1 MYINLK
7 LYRVLLCLW
16 LGISVGY
23 AKNGCEA
30 EGQNTAFLKRIGC
43 PEDFK
48 MLKGSPLSNKYSN
61 ISSVKVVYDLQSKDV
76 YFINSFYYKFHY
88 EFCLAE
94 FQAYPG
100 LAEFNAVEYS
110 SDTSRRYGLANINYF
125 EGKKEYCMELF
136 ADDELPT
143 PKLLEMFRDIQ
154 AKVCFGH
161 KLSLFMNSTTML
173 RRKKQVLEAK
183 IPMIY
188 PDDVFKTQTFQAMN
202 KGVAYGYLKVVDSK
216 DFKKEEIKTN
226 DIIVSKGLPN
236 ELPLCRAIV
245 TSTFQTPLCHIN
257 ILSNNRGTPNAAWKN
272 VLADAQIMRLKN
284 KLVRLEVLDNSISLK
299 EADLPTAEK
308 AWASA
313 KPKKN
318 INVKANLDRKNLVD
332 ADKLRMADVAFV
344 GGKAANFGEMTRIR
358 VWKKPLPMPEGAF
371 AIPFYF
377 YEQYINS
384 NDIGPLI
391 SELLNSKPQDAVIL
405 EKKLKEIRRKIKEG
419 KVSDTL
425 IQQIKAKMKA
435 NGKWEHYRFRS
446 STNAEDVSGFNG
458 AGLYN
463 SKTGS
468 LSDTSKPI
476 DKALKTVWASLWNLR
491 AFQEREF
498 FNIDHKK
505 VYMGILC
512 HRSFGE
518 EAVNGV
524 VITRNLYR
532 ANYPGI
538 VINAQKGEHSV
549 VLPEDSMGC
558 EQILIT
564 MPLGND
570 DNLDKIGIDHIT
582 FSGFSPQKS
591 LMSKAELILLV
602 RYSRAIKSHF
612 YLKKHPI
619 YEYVSFEKFAM
630 DIEFKLDRTT
640 RQLYIKQARQYD

>member
-1 MYINLK
+1 MYVNLK
-7 LYRVLLCLW
+7 FYKIFLCLF
-16 LGISVGY
+16 LSIGMGC
-23 AKNGCEA
+23 AKNNCEA
-30 EGQNTAFLKRIGC
+30 DGQNTPYLKRIGC

-48 MLKGSPLSNKYSN
+48 MLKGSPLSSKYSN

-76 YFINSFYYKFHY
+76 YFINSFYYRFHY

-94 FQAYPG
+94 FQTYPG

-110 SDTSRRYGLANINYF
+110 SDSSRHYGLANINYF
-125 EGKKEYCMELF
+125 EGKKEYCLELF

-143 PKLLEMFRDIQ
+143 YKLLEMFRDIQ

-173 RRKKQVLEAK
+173 KRKKQVVEAK
-183 IPMIY
+183 VPIIY
-188 PDDVFKTQTFQAMN
+188 PDDVFKTQTYQAMN
-202 KGVAYGYLKVVDSK
+202 KGVAFGYLRVVDSK
-216 DFKKEEIKTN
+216 DFKKEDIKTN

-272 VLADAQIMRLKN
+272 VLSDPQIMRLQN
-284 KLVRLEVLDNSISLK
+284 KLVRLEVFENSITIR
-299 EADLPTAEK
+299 EADLPSAEK
-308 AWASA
+308 AWAGA
-313 KPKKN
+313 KPKKAVK
-318 INVKANLDRKNLVD
+318 VKADLSHKLLVD
-332 ADKLRMADVAFV
+332 ADKLRMRDVSYV

-371 AIPFYF
+371 AIPFYY
-377 YEQYINS
+377 YENHMKTHGIDLMINDMLAS
-384 NDIGPLI
+384 NP
-391 SELLNSKPQDAVIL
+391 EDAALL
-405 EKKLKEIRRKIKEG
+405 EKKLKAIRQKIKQS
-419 KVSDTL
+419 KVNDTL
-425 IQQIKAKMKA
+425 IQLIKAKIKA

-446 STNAEDVSGFNG
+446 STNAEDVEGFNG

-498 FNIDHKK
+498 FNIDHRH

-532 ANYPGI
+532 ANYPGL
-538 VINAQKGEHSV
+538 VINVQKGEHSV
-549 VLPEDSMGC
+549 VLPEDSLGC
-558 EQILIT
+558 EQILVT

-582 FSGFSPQKS
+582 FSGYSPQKS

-612 YLKKHPI
+612 YLKKHPL
-619 YEYVSFEKFAM
+619 YDYLTFEKFAM
-630 DIEFKLDRTT
+630 DIEFKLDQKT
-640 RQLYIKQARQYD
+640 RKLYIKQARQYD